1 MNIEQNPAYEYQVGG
16 SLPVDAP
23 SYVKRQAD
31 QDLYEGLKA
40 GEFCYVLNSRQMG
53 KSSLRVQTMQRLQ
66 KEDIA
71 CAAIDL
77 MKIGSQNLTPEQ
89 WYTGVVRSL
98 VSSFELSGKFN
109 LRSWWRDQDHLSPVQ
124 RLSEFIEEVLLVEIS
139 LPIVIFVDEID
150 SVLSLNFSNDDFFA
164 LIRDCYNQRADKPE
178 YKRLTFTLL
187 GVATPSDLIKDKS
200 RTPFNVGRAIE
211 LKGFQLHEVQ
221 PLAQGLVGRV
231 SNLQALLQ
239 EILAWTG
246 GQPFLT
252 QKLCKLIPVGIEV
265 EGVEELVRSCVI
277 ENWESQDDPEH
288 LRTIRD
294 RIFRDEQHTGR
305 LLGLYQQIL
314 LIGEIAAYETSE
326 QMELRLSG
334 LVIKQEGKLRLY
346 NHIYEAVFDQN
357 WVNKALAQ
365 LRPYGQSI
373 IAWLDSN
380 CRGESHLLRGKVLQ
394 DAQVW
399 ASGKSLSVQDYQF
412 LAASQELDKQ
422 NFKFALE
429 AEIQAKKILA
439 EAQRKAELALQEEK
453 KANQRLAETQHK
465 IKHTIRIGFAGLA
478 LISCI
483 GIPVGIRA
491 VHSTIALENLQQNLN
506 VAHLDIDNANKQ
518 WEKLEK
524 DKQDI
529 QLKLQEA
536 TKSLISVQ
544 KNLNDE
550 KQQANKQIREFRQ
563 KEKETRLASERVR
576 NYLEVTTKQL
586 GTVKKQIELLQ
597 SQKAK
602 TDYKL
607 KNMLELLE
615 LTSRIPQSNHD
626 INSLKPPVES
636 EISDNL
642 LERLRTS
649 NKNPSLM
656 SYQLGKKIVKRYL
669 VSVTDDSS
677 AVLEEVEKIQPGA
690 FRWQYSGNNYVI
702 YAGIFDNEYDAQKK
716 VRQLELRKISAK
728 IITIIPG
735 KEPNKLSDSILRKGD
750 RGEAV
755 ITLQKQLRIIG
766 FYNSVE
772 TGIFGSF
779 TEEAVRKFQEVNA
792 LPINGIVGTLMQHK
806 LQELGLLKG
815 EFIRTGRGGG
825 RVRGGARGNI
835 SIDVNADLV
844 PINTGDTGI
853 RGNGGNITISSQDLK
868 INKNSNFRII
878 ELQIWLKK
886 RGLYTGLIHG
896 IFDDKTR
903 TAIKQAQEF
912 YSIEDI
918 DIRYISTQENP

>member
-23 SYVKRQAD
+23 TYVKRQAD
-31 QDLYEGLKA
+31 TDLYEALKA

-66 KEDIA
+66 KEDIT

-98 VSSFELSGKFN
+98 ASSFDLSGKFH

-124 RLSEFIEEVLLVEIS
+124 RLSEFIEKVLLVEITQS
-139 LPIVIFVDEID
+139 IVIFVDEID
-150 SVLSLNFSNDDFFA
+150 SVLSLNFSIDDFFA
-164 LIRDCYNQRADKPE
+164 LIRDCYNQRADKPK

-221 PLAQGLVGRV
+221 PLAQGLVGKV

-239 EILAWTG
+239 EVLAWTG

-252 QKLCKLIPVGIEV
+252 QKLCKLIPIGVEV
-265 EGVEELVRSCVI
+265 EEVKELVRSRI
-277 ENWESQDDPEH
+277 IKNWESQDDPEH

-314 LIGEIAAYETSE
+314 LIGQIAAYETSE

-380 CRGESHLLRGKVLQ
+380 CRDESHLLRGKVLQ
-394 DAQVW
+394 DAQIW
-399 ASGKSLSVQDYQF
+399 ASGKSLSDQDYQF
-412 LAASQELDKQ
+412 IAASQELDKQ

-429 AEIQAKKILA
+429 AERQAKQILA
-439 EAQRKAELALQEEK
+439 EAQRKAELAFQEEK
-453 KANQRLAETQHK
+453 KANQRLTKTQKK
-465 IKHTIRIGFAGLA
+465 IKHTIRLGFAGLV

-483 GIPVGIRA
+483 GIPVSIRA
-491 VHSTIALENLQQNLN
+491 VHSGIALENLQKTLD
-506 VAHLDIDNANKQ
+506 VAHLDIDNANKE
-518 WEKLEK
+518 WKKLEK

-529 QLKLQEA
+529 QVKLQEA
-536 TKSLISVQ
+536 TKLLISVR
-544 KNLNDE
+544 KKLNDE
-550 KQQANKQIREFRQ
+550 KQQANKQIRELSK
-563 KEKETRLASERVR
+563 KEKKTRSDAKRVR

-586 GTVKKQIELLQ
+586 STVKKQIELLQ
-597 SQKAK
+597 AQKAK

-607 KNMLELLE
+607 KNMVELLE
-615 LTSRIPQSNHD
+615 LTSRIPQLG
-626 INSLKPPVES
+626 INSLKVPIEPKISPNLS
-636 EISDNL
+636 EI
-642 LERLRTS
+642 LRTS
-649 NKNPSLM
+649 KNTQSLM
-656 SYQLGKKIVKRYL
+656 TYQLKKNFVNRYL
-669 VSVTDDSS
+669 VSVTDDSFD
-677 AVLEEVEKIQPGA
+677 VLEKVGKIQPGA

-702 YAGIFDNEYDAQKK
+702 YAGIFDNEYDAKRR
-716 VRQLELRKISAK
+716 VLELELQNISAE
-728 IITIIPG
+728 IITILPG
-735 KEPNKLSDSILRKGD
+735 KEPNKLSNGSGD
-750 RGEAV
+750 A
-755 ITLQKQLRIIG
+755 
-766 FYNSVE
+766 
-772 TGIFGSF
+772 
-779 TEEAVRKFQEVNA
+779 
-792 LPINGIVGTLMQHK
+792 
-806 LQELGLLKG
+806 
-815 EFIRTGRGGG
+815 
-825 RVRGGARGNI
+825 GNI
-835 SIDVNADLV
+835 QINTKDIFIGDGVNNTGAIFIGDGGNIQ
-844 PINTGDTGI
+844 INTGDLHVT
-853 RGNGGNITISSQDLK
+853 NIFHSFNEFKMKKFS
-868 INKNSNFRII
+868 NNSII
-878 ELQIWLKK
+878 ELQIWMKDKGFYNGIIDGNFDFKTRAALKK
-886 RGLYTGLIHG
+886 
-896 IFDDKTR
+896 
-903 TAIKQAQEF
+903 AQEF
-912 YSIEDI
+912 YSARDI
-918 DIRYISTQENP
+918 DVRSSITSEENP